1 MRLGSPRRP
10 PSVGSGEGPAGA
22 RGGRTSSSH
31 RRPLGLSCDPWDQ
44 PPSGSMDT
52 SMRWSPSLSAVLSGG
67 KVCSIQD
74 LFPRRPS
81 SVGRGGALPPADRPQ
96 RGGAI
101 PSGGRSQRL
110 GSPRRPSSVGSPP
123 FPRRTWWWWR
133 RASKPAKAWAA
144 RGGDR
149 WPSPVGLM
157 ARNNYQ
163 IIVELNVSTCG
174 ADRRN
179 CGGVNSLSPNSQAE
193 GNLVRR
199 LEISLIR
206 REDRPATATRAT
218 PACETFNS
226 SIRAARPM
234 ET

>member
-1 MRLGSPRRP
+1 MVAVLVSRPERRQGLFDP
-10 PSVGSGEGPAGA
+10 GPLL
-22 RGGRTSSSH
+22 
-31 RRPLGLSCDPWDQ
+31 PQ
-44 PPSGSMDT
+44 I
-52 SMRWSPSLSAVLSGG
+52 VLSGERWG
-67 KVCSIQD
+67 PSS
-74 LFPRRPS
+74 RRSP
-81 SVGRGGALPPADRPQ
+81 SVGRGDPIWRSFRATRLPPQ
-96 RGGAI
+96 TVLSGE
-101 PSGGRSQRL
+101 PSFSWAHMVVAATILQTGEGM
-110 GSPRRPSSVGSPP
+110 GSSRRRPLALSC
-123 FPRRTWWWWR
+123 RTDG
-133 RASKPAKAWAA
+133 P
-144 RGGDR
+144 
-149 WPSPVGLM
+149 
-157 ARNNYQ
+157 NNYQ
-163 IIVELNVSTCG
+163 DFVELNVSTCG